1 MEIQYIKLN
10 KQNNIVKE
18 NIKENK
24 LNYGLAILK
33 AYLSFKVI
41 IIHFFKINST
51 NNKIILNIV
60 TNKIS
65 PVPSFFIISFY
76 FMCNNLLSLKFK
88 LLLKRLER
96 LLIPYIIWPN
106 IMWVVN
112 TILKNKYDDKNP
124 YTFEILK
131 LQLLY
136 GHMYMAQ
143 FWFLWNLIIMTIIY
157 YLIIFVFRKN
167 SLFIFHLLLLI
178 SYQLQYSGYIYNHF
192 FVKFPYYNRYTIS
205 RFFGMLPLSVTGY
218 TLGIFKII
226 NIIQQNRTKSLIFSV
241 IIYKMINNYKIF
253 ASQPGIIYYGVN
265 LNIIAICIIFIFSL
279 FHSDKI
285 RNHSIQKLIIFLTK
299 YSGGIFYL
307 HISIGKLL
315 RPYCKDIR
323 NGTFFGI
330 IINYNICY
338 FICFFGMIFFRNTS
352 LKYLFI

>member
-1 MEIQYIKLN
+1 MAIQYIKIN
-10 KQNNIVKE
+10 KQDNIVKE
-18 NIKENK
+18 NMNK
-24 LNYGLAILK
+24 NKINYGLAILK

-41 IIHFFKINST
+41 IMHFFNKNST
-51 NNKIILNIV
+51 NNEIIL
-60 TNKIS
+60 KIAINQI
-65 PVPSFFIISFY
+65 PAVPSFFIISFY

-96 LLIPYIIWPN
+96 LLIPYIIWPI

-112 TILKNKYDDKNP
+112 TILKNKYDNKNH

-143 FWFLWNLIIMTIIY
+143 FWFLWNLIIITIIY

-178 SYQLQYSGYIYNHF
+178 SYQLQYSGYSYNNF
-192 FVKFPYYNRYTIS
+192 FMKFPHYNRYTIS

-226 NIIQQNRTKSLIFSV
+226 NIIQQNKTKSLIFSV
-241 IIYKMINNYKIF
+241 IIYKMINNYRIF
-253 ASQPGIIYYGVN
+253 ASQPGNNYSGIN

-279 FHSDKI
+279 FPSDKI
-285 RNHSIQKLIIFLTK
+285 QNQSIKKLITFLTK

-307 HISIGKLL
+307 HISIGKFL

-323 NGTFFGI
+323 SGTFFGI

-338 FICFFGMIFFRNTS
+338 FICFFGMIFFGNTQ
-352 LKYLFI
+352 LKYLFS